1 MGTGNGAPKGAHYN
15 LNIIGVPKGKTMSSG
30 SGNVIF
36 VPETG
41 STKILLS
48 EGPFDVLD
56 KNGTDGSAAFQL
68 PNPDPEN
75 DGTTTYSV
83 LARALGKPGG
93 SSKTT
98 TCATE
103 VATGEVY
110 CSIYSMVLVRE
121 KGKSTLYQRV
131 ARASLHLCRHQR
143 GRHAGALQSLQYGAQ
158 RLFLAVRQRRF
169 ETGPA
174 SLLRDPDDRP
184 GPLKLRYGL
193 LALASATEAAS
204 PPGRAVWHTCRE
216 VCRCAMWQPPVYQR
230 NRALAWGTPRAQAD
244 LGHGLS
250 AEAPAMNEFRNWFRF
265 ALPFMAILVFTA
277 LAAEAVR

>member
-1 MGTGNGAPKGAHYN
+1 MTNKIRFVTLAAAAILANACGSGIDDNGQTESEDIPPPYVAPLGGNGVPSGPHYN

-75 DGTTTYSV
+75 TGTTTYSV
-83 LARALGKPGG
+83 FARALGKPGG

-98 TCATE
+98 TCATDPT
-103 VATGEVY
+103 TGEVF

-121 KGKSTLYQRV
+121 KGKSTFTNVSKELLYIYGD
-131 ARASLHLCRHQR
+131 LN
-143 GRHAGALQSLQYGAQ
+143 GDGALERFNLFNSALTDYFWQYDNSG
-158 RLFLAVRQRRF
+158 
-169 ETGPA
+169 
-174 SLLRDPDDRP
+174 
-184 GPLKLRYGL
+184 LKLAQLRF
-193 LALASATEAAS
+193 
-204 PPGRAVWHTCRE
+204 
-216 VCRCAMWQPPVYQR
+216 YQVP
-230 NRALAWGTPRAQAD
+230 TTVP
-244 LGHGLS
+244 
-250 AEAPAMNEFRNWFRF
+250 AP
-265 ALPFMAILVFTA
+265 
-277 LAAEAVR
+277 

>member
-1 MGTGNGAPKGAHYN
+1 MNQIRFVPLAACLLFAGACTSEVVSSEEGITPEDNSIPAPNFLGTGNGAPKGAHYN
-15 LNIIGVPKGKTMSSG
+15 LNIIGVPKGKTMSGG

-83 LARALGKPGG
+83 WARALGKPGG

-98 TCATE
+98 TCATD

-121 KGKSTLYQRV
+121 KGKSSFTNVSRELLYIYADTNADGTLERYN
-131 ARASLHLCRHQR
+131 LFNT
-143 GRHAGALQSLQYGAQ
+143 ALTDYFWQYDNSG
-158 RLFLAVRQRRF
+158 
-169 ETGPA
+169 
-174 SLLRDPDDRP
+174 
-184 GPLKLRYGL
+184 LKL
-193 LALASATEAAS
+193 
-204 PPGRAVWHTCRE
+204 
-216 VCRCAMWQPPVYQR
+216 
-230 NRALAWGTPRAQAD
+230 AQ
-244 LGHGLS
+244 L
-250 AEAPAMNEFRNWFRF
+250 RF
-265 ALPFMAILVFTA
+265 YEIPTTVPNP
-277 LAAEAVR
+277 

>member
-1 MGTGNGAPKGAHYN
+1 MNQIRFVPLAACLLFAGACTSEVVSSEEGVTPEDNSIPAPNFLGTGNGAPKGAHYN
-15 LNIIGVPKGKTMSSG
+15 LNIIGVPKGKTMSGG

-83 LARALGKPGG
+83 WARALGKPGG

-98 TCATE
+98 TCATD

-121 KGKSTLYQRV
+121 KGKSSFTNVSRELLYIYADTNADGTLERYN
-131 ARASLHLCRHQR
+131 LFNT
-143 GRHAGALQSLQYGAQ
+143 ALTDYFWQYDNSG
-158 RLFLAVRQRRF
+158 
-169 ETGPA
+169 
-174 SLLRDPDDRP
+174 
-184 GPLKLRYGL
+184 LKL
-193 LALASATEAAS
+193 
-204 PPGRAVWHTCRE
+204 
-216 VCRCAMWQPPVYQR
+216 
-230 NRALAWGTPRAQAD
+230 AQ
-244 LGHGLS
+244 L
-250 AEAPAMNEFRNWFRF
+250 RF
-265 ALPFMAILVFTA
+265 YEIPTTVPNP
-277 LAAEAVR
+277 